1 MKVAILLIFFT
12 SSILAQEQIITDYKN
27 SNAQGVLLLQVR
39 NDSVKYLCQ
48 SLNVENGLISIC
60 DNNPEVNYSFFIER
74 NKIKTNWL
82 KDVSRE
88 YDYFIEV
95 KDEETNG
102 AWVNYEKKLNVTY
115 KEDFTGDDQKTGI
128 TYKHHESRK
137 SIIEYTLANP
147 QNKEFLDTSKF
158 QFKYDWEE
166 TIKGR
171 FEAFHTDGIKKF
183 RHNYE
188 ISRMMTLDK
197 NVKGIKKS
205 TLDVQIVGTIQEY
218 HSSGKKK
225 MVVTYKDRII
235 SKKSQIVL
243 KDTLLKST
251 RKGERITYRENGKMN
266 SKGSFNSIGPNGRKE
281 YYGPKGLIVVKIE
294 EYENGVLNGKYSE
307 YYMDGTI
314 KTKGEY
320 KNGEKSGDWLSF
332 SKNGK
337 KIKS

>member
-1 MKVAILLIFFT
+1 M
-12 SSILAQEQIITDYKN
+12 AQNQIITDYKN
-27 SNAQGVLLLQVR
+27 PDAQGTLLLQVR
-39 NDSVKYLCQ
+39 NDSVKYVCQ
-48 SLNVENGLISIC
+48 GLKVEDGLTSIC
-60 DNNPEVNYSFFIER
+60 DRNPEINYSFFIQR
-74 NKIKTNWL
+74 NKIQSTWL
-82 KDVSRE
+82 NDISRE
-88 YDYFIEV
+88 YDYFIKI
-95 KDEETNG
+95 KDNAENG
-102 AWVNYEKKLNVTY
+102 SWVNYEKKLNVTY
-115 KEDFTGDDQKTGI
+115 KEDFTSDNQKTGI

-147 QNKEFLDTSKF
+147 KSKDYADTSKF
-158 QFKYDWEE
+158 QFKFDWEE

-171 FEAFHTDGIKKF
+171 FESFHPDGIKKF

-205 TLDVQIVGTIQEY
+205 TLDIQVIGTIQEY
-218 HSSGKKK
+218 HSTGKKK

-235 SKKSQIVL
+235 SKKSQIAL
-243 KDTLLKST
+243 EDTLFKST

-266 SKGSFNSIGPNGRKE
+266 SKCAFNSIGANGRKE

-294 EYENGVLNGKYSE
+294 EYENGILNGKYSE
-307 YYMDGTI
+307 YYMNGNI

-320 KNGEKSGDWLSF
+320 KNGAKSGSWLNF
-332 SKNGK
+332 SEDGK